1 MVSLSPVCSAVL
13 VAVSGLSALPAAAAT
28 VNSYGLT
35 LDADQIVD
43 RGGVLTGKDSHR
55 DHRFVA
61 GQATNWASVHV
72 QGQGADP
79 RRSASLVLKDVT
91 WLSEINA
98 ADAAEK
104 SVRGT
109 MVSIG
114 RNGWGY
120 FEGDSV
126 DLKLRSEV
134 SSEAASVSSAVA
146 VGVFRDNVPASAVGQ
161 GCWEQGLTV
170 SSENFVARAIAKQDG
185 GSVAALHAS
194 NNSLVSLEGSETR
207 LYARSSVDRTD
218 AKYTVAAARVENG
231 AMLAVSP
238 ATSLELRVE
247 KDNEAIYSDQHRS
260 YGLKVDAGYARIKSH
275 QTNINVEALSNAA
288 GINIFP
294 NLADEDIKGE
304 ANVPPSV
311 VLSGNRTNIWV
322 TSKNRDAYGIYSA
335 VPNGWKLPVNGEIE
349 DSHHP
354 DWYSATESFWNLLAV
369 GNSLTI
375 QVNAKRDAV
384 GVYVKDGSVVVLG
397 SRNTTIRAN
406 GGNSAAAFGGGG
418 KIILAGTLNCSGV
431 LQAEPASK
439 NGERHG
445 TTLEVSGGYM
455 NINSQGEE
463 SAGIPKLNLLRI
475 NSGGRVDL
483 QDLYLDHNSAPIRIS
498 DGGVLRVNRTFS
510 RTNDNDTTGAA
521 SDQLVA
527 SDFSIQ
533 RGGTL
538 EISASALES
547 STITAGMVLRQGGMI
562 RVFGYDKLAAETGTL
577 TDERLKALRSKLLL
591 GLDEQHDKSAGLID
605 FGNAKLGV
613 IDLSHKNFRADQSL
627 LEGYTDIQT
636 DELKQT
642 TVENA
647 QGNVNGSYKN
657 IVTADRVNG
666 IEVAQGT
673 LKLNP
678 TVADS
683 QLVTDADG
691 NLADIHV
698 TDGVLTIGE
707 QQTAGDVETYAETTP
722 VGGSLGRLTLDAKG
736 AVRIAGRNGDA
747 YNIAALKGNGGAL
760 DVAGASVSVGE
771 DVSLGS
777 LNLSQNAR
785 LDMTGKTLTLGNS
798 AAGSDDDSDASVIMG
813 TVKADELTGNGV
825 VYVGSTSGAGTV
837 EVGTLSHSG
846 ILMLD
851 PAWRGGETWG
861 DGSWVVADRVGTDD
875 KLTGDV
881 VVGMNSSLVVGATKE
896 EAVAAAVASGR
907 AYGQGNTEA
916 MVYLAKPLDVNQH
929 VFMVDGSAT
938 ALGGTVITENQG
950 GQFRLN
956 GKSLALLDVGA
967 AGGTPLVK
975 ATSMALSSDARIGLV
990 NLTENSA
997 GTTIFDVGKIVSS
1010 ETGAALTAEELSAA
1024 LVSNDLM
1031 LEFTPTFNGQGLSVT
1046 ARRHSSAAS
1055 RFPGLK
1061 VDRLMDAL
1069 YAAGANSTSSSDT
1082 ATALLSRTA
1091 SFADY
1096 GLTSVNDAVAT
1107 TNEIATLAAS
1117 AGLYNTAL
1125 DATAFLTEAVE
1136 GQAVK
1141 SVNADGVNFWVD
1153 VKGGRRS
1160 AKRLYGT
1167 SGYDLNLGGTV
1178 LGADVS
1184 PVENSHIGGA
1194 VIVGTGRG
1202 HAVNAPLRVKNSA
1215 DFVGLAAYGSRTLG
1229 DVHLS
1234 ADAGFLRTKSKV
1246 TNVQAYGMSFN
1257 DDISSDTYT
1266 LGLRGEYVWRLG
1278 SVNLMPHLGIRWTQV
1293 RMDGYKAGF
1302 ETDED
1307 HLNVVTL
1314 PFGFGVAGSFGWQ
1327 NWQLTPTADVSVNWS
1342 VGEKSA
1348 VSRVRYATTGQEV
1361 RTKVVDT
1368 APVRLQAG
1376 LNAVNGSWTLGA
1388 GWNMGIGS
1396 HERWDNTLTLKAR
1409 YAF

>member
-1 MVSLSPVCSAVL
+1 
-13 VAVSGLSALPAAAAT
+13 
-28 VNSYGLT
+28 
-35 LDADQIVD
+35 
-43 RGGVLTGKDSHR
+43 
-55 DHRFVA
+55 
-61 GQATNWASVHV
+61 
-72 QGQGADP
+72 
-79 RRSASLVLKDVT
+79 
-91 WLSEINA
+91 
-98 ADAAEK
+98 
-104 SVRGT
+104 

-126 DLKLRSEV
+126 DLKLRSWVPSKAEI
-134 SSEAASVSSAVA
+134 VSSAVA
-146 VGVFRDNVPASAVGQ
+146 VGVFREDVPTSAIGK

-170 SSENFVARAIAKQDG
+170 SSRDFVARAIAKKEG

-194 NNSLVSLEGSETR
+194 NNSLVSLEGSNAR
-207 LYARSSVDRTD
+207 LYAESAVDRTD
-218 AKYTVAAARVENG
+218 ARVRYTVAAARVENG
-231 AMLAVSP
+231 ATLVVSP
-238 ATSLELRVE
+238 ATQFNLQVGIND
-247 KDNEAIYSDQHRS
+247 KATYNDQLRS
-260 YGLKVDAGYARIKSH
+260 YGLKVEAGYARIQSH
-275 QTNINVEALSNAA
+275 QTNIEVKALSNAA
-288 GINIFP
+288 GINIRP
-294 NLADEDIKGE
+294 NPADEDKGGG
-304 ANVPPSV
+304 ADVPPSV
-311 VLSGNRTNIWV
+311 VLAGNRTNIWV

-335 VPNGWKLPVNGEIE
+335 VPEGWKSPLKDVIKDE
-349 DSHHP
+349 SHP
-354 DWYSATESFWNLLAV
+354 EWRAASESFWNVLAV
-369 GNSLTI
+369 GNSLNI
-375 QVNAKRDAV
+375 QANAKRDAV
-384 GVYVKDGSVVVLG
+384 GVYVEDGSVAVLG

-406 GGNSAAAFGGGG
+406 GERSAAAFGGEG
-418 KIILAGTLNCSGV
+418 KIILAGNLNYTGP
-431 LQAEPASK
+431 LLARPASSEK
-439 NGERHG
+439 RG
-445 TTLEVSGGYM
+445 TTLEVAGGYM
-455 NINSQGEE
+455 RLNSQGQT
-463 SAGIPKLNLLRI
+463 SAGIPGLNRLSI
-475 NSGGRVDL
+475 FDGGRVDL
-483 QDLYLDHNSAPIRIS
+483 QDLYVDHNSGSVMIY

-510 RTNDNDTTGAA
+510 RTNDNDPTGAA
-521 SDQLVA
+521 PGHQVA
-527 SDFSIQ
+527 SDFSIR

-547 STITAGMVLRQGGMI
+547 AAITAGMVLRPGGMI
-562 RVFGYDKLAAETGTL
+562 RVFGYDQLAAETGPL
-577 TDERLKALRSKLLL
+577 TDERLNALRNKLIL
-591 GLDEQHDKSAGLID
+591 GLDSARGKSDGLID
-605 FGNAKLGV
+605 FGNAKLGF

-627 LEGYTDIQT
+627 LKSYIDVQT

-657 IVTADRVNG
+657 IVTADGANG
-666 IEVAQGT
+666 IEVAKGT

-678 TVADS
+678 TAANA
-683 QLVTDADG
+683 QLVTNVNG
-691 NLADIHV
+691 KLADIHV

-707 QQTAGDVETYAETTP
+707 QQTVGDVEAYTETAP
-722 VGGSLGRLTLDAKG
+722 VGGSLGQLTVEAKG
-736 AVRIAGRNGDA
+736 AVRIAGRNGDV
-747 YNIAALKGNGGAL
+747 YNIAALRGTGGVL

-777 LNLSQNAR
+777 LNLSQNAH
-785 LDMTGKTLTLGNS
+785 LDMSGKKLTLGTS
-798 AAGSDDDSDASVIMG
+798 ADGSDDDANESVIMG
-813 TVKADELTGNGV
+813 TVKADELTGKGFIC
-825 VYVGSTSGAGTV
+825 VGSTSGAGTI
-837 EVGTLSHSG
+837 EVGTLNHSG
-846 ILMLD
+846 LLMLD

-861 DGSWVVADRVGTDD
+861 DGSWVVTDRVGTDD

-916 MVYLAKPLDVNQH
+916 MVYLAKPLDANQH

-938 ALGGTVITENQG
+938 ALGGTVITENQR

-956 GKSLALLDVGA
+956 GKSLAMLDVGA

-990 NLTENSA
+990 NLTENSE
-997 GTTIFDVGKIVSS
+997 GIKIFDVGEIVSS
-1010 ETGAALTAEELSAA
+1010 ETGAELTAEQLSAA

-1031 LEFTPTFNGQGLSVT
+1031 LEFTPTVNGQGLSVT

-1069 YAAGANSTSSSDT
+1069 YAAGANSTNSSDT

-1096 GLTSVNDAVAT
+1096 GFASVNDAVAT

-1125 DATAFLTEAVE
+1125 DATEFLTEAVE
-1136 GQAVK
+1136 SQAERATR
-1141 SVNADGVNFWVD
+1141 ADGVNLWVD

-1178 LGADVS
+1178 FGADVS
-1184 PVENSHIGGA
+1184 PTANTRLGGA

-1234 ADAGFLRTKSKV
+1234 TDAGFLWTKSKV

-1278 SVNLMPHLGIRWTQV
+1278 SVNLVPHLGIRWTQV

-1314 PFGFGVAGSFGWQ
+1314 PVGFGVAGSFGWQ

-1348 VSRVRYATTGQEV
+1348 VSRVGYATTGQEV

-1376 LNAVNGSWTLGA
+1376 LNAVNGAWTLGA

-1396 HERWDNTLTLKAR
+1396 HERWDNTLTMKAR

>member
-1 MVSLSPVCSAVL
+1 M
-13 VAVSGLSALPAAAAT
+13 
-28 VNSYGLT
+28 
-35 LDADQIVD
+35 
-43 RGGVLTGKDSHR
+43 
-55 DHRFVA
+55 
-61 GQATNWASVHV
+61 
-72 QGQGADP
+72 
-79 RRSASLVLKDVT
+79 
-91 WLSEINA
+91 A
-98 ADAAEK
+98 ADTVGNSAQ
-104 SVRGT
+104 GT
-109 MVSIG
+109 MISIG

-126 DLKLRSEV
+126 DLKLRSWVPSKAEI
-134 SSEAASVSSAVA
+134 VSSAVA
-146 VGVFRDNVPASAVGQ
+146 VGVFREDVPTSAIGK

-170 SSENFVARAIAKQDG
+170 SSRDFVARAIAKKEG

-194 NNSLVSLEGSETR
+194 NNSLVSLEGSNAR
-207 LYARSSVDRTD
+207 LYAESAVDRTD
-218 AKYTVAAARVENG
+218 ARVRYTVAAARVENG
-231 AMLAVSP
+231 ATLVVSP
-238 ATSLELRVE
+238 ATQFNLQVGIND
-247 KDNEAIYSDQHRS
+247 KATYNDQLRS
-260 YGLKVDAGYARIKSH
+260 YGLKVEAGYARIQSH
-275 QTNINVEALSNAA
+275 QTNIEVKALSNAA
-288 GINIFP
+288 GINIRP
-294 NLADEDIKGE
+294 NPADEDKGGG
-304 ANVPPSV
+304 ADVPPSV
-311 VLSGNRTNIWV
+311 VLAGNRTNIWV

-335 VPNGWKLPVNGEIE
+335 VPEGWKSPLKDVIKDE
-349 DSHHP
+349 SHP
-354 DWYSATESFWNLLAV
+354 EWRAASESFWNVLAV
-369 GNSLTI
+369 GNSLNI
-375 QVNAKRDAV
+375 QANAKRDAV
-384 GVYVKDGSVVVLG
+384 GVYVEDGSVAVLG

-406 GGNSAAAFGGGG
+406 GERSAAAFGGEG
-418 KIILAGTLNCSGV
+418 KIILAGNLNYTGP
-431 LQAEPASK
+431 LLARPASSEK
-439 NGERHG
+439 RG
-445 TTLEVSGGYM
+445 TTLEVAGGYM
-455 NINSQGEE
+455 RLNSQGQT
-463 SAGIPKLNLLRI
+463 SAGIPGLNRLSI
-475 NSGGRVDL
+475 FDGGRVDL
-483 QDLYLDHNSAPIRIS
+483 QDLYVDHNSGSVMIY

-510 RTNDNDTTGAA
+510 RTNDNDPTGAA
-521 SDQLVA
+521 PGHQVA
-527 SDFSIQ
+527 SDFSIR

-547 STITAGMVLRQGGMI
+547 AAITAGMVLRPGGMI
-562 RVFGYDKLAAETGTL
+562 RVFGYDQLAAETGPL
-577 TDERLKALRSKLLL
+577 TDERLNALRNKLIL
-591 GLDEQHDKSAGLID
+591 GLDSARGKSDGLID
-605 FGNAKLGV
+605 FGNAKLGF

-627 LEGYTDIQT
+627 LKSYIDVQT

-657 IVTADRVNG
+657 IVTADGVNG
-666 IEVAQGT
+666 IEVAKGT

-678 TVADS
+678 TAANA
-683 QLVTDADG
+683 QLVTNVNG
-691 NLADIHV
+691 KLADIHV

-707 QQTAGDVETYAETTP
+707 QQTVGDVEAYTETAP
-722 VGGSLGRLTLDAKG
+722 VGGSLGQLTVEAKG
-736 AVRIAGRNGDA
+736 AVRIAGRNGDV
-747 YNIAALKGNGGAL
+747 YNIAALRGTGGVS

-777 LNLSQNAR
+777 LNLSQNAH
-785 LDMTGKTLTLGNS
+785 LDMSGKKLTLGTS
-798 AAGSDDDSDASVIMG
+798 ADGSDDDANESVIMG
-813 TVKADELTGNGV
+813 TVKADELTGKGFIC
-825 VYVGSTSGAGTV
+825 VGSTSGAGTI
-837 EVGTLSHSG
+837 EVGTLNHSG
-846 ILMLD
+846 LLMLD

-861 DGSWVVADRVGTDD
+861 DGSWVVTDRVGTDD

-916 MVYLAKPLDVNQH
+916 MVYLAKPLDANQH

-938 ALGGTVITENQG
+938 ALGGTVITENQR

-956 GKSLALLDVGA
+956 GKSLAMLDVGA

-990 NLTENSA
+990 NLTENSE
-997 GTTIFDVGKIVSS
+997 GTTIFDVGEIVSS

-1031 LEFTPTFNGQGLSVT
+1031 LEFTPTFNGQSLSVT

-1069 YAAGANSTSSSDT
+1069 YAAGANSTNSSDT

-1125 DATAFLTEAVE
+1125 DATEFLTEAVE
-1136 GQAVK
+1136 SQAERATR
-1141 SVNADGVNFWVD
+1141 ADGVNLWVD

-1178 LGADVS
+1178 FGADVS
-1184 PVENSHIGGA
+1184 PTANTRLGGA

-1234 ADAGFLRTKSKV
+1234 TDAGFLWTKSKV

-1278 SVNLMPHLGIRWTQV
+1278 SVNLVPHLGIRWTQV

-1314 PFGFGVAGSFGWQ
+1314 PVGFGVAGSFGWQ

-1348 VSRVRYATTGQEV
+1348 VSRVGYATTGQEV

-1376 LNAVNGSWTLGA
+1376 LNAVNGAWTLGA

-1396 HERWDNTLTLKAR
+1396 HERWDNTLTMKAR

>member
-1 MVSLSPVCSAVL
+1 MRIKSWI
-13 VAVSGLSALPAAAAT
+13 G
-28 VNSYGLT
+28 
-35 LDADQIVD
+35 
-43 RGGVLTGKDSHR
+43 GGVLTGKDSHR

-126 DLKLRSEV
+126 DLKLRSAVPSEV
-134 SSEAASVSSAVA
+134 GAVSSAVA
-146 VGVFRDNVPASAVGQ
+146 VGVFRGNVPNSAFGK
-161 GCWEQGLTV
+161 GYWEQGVTV
-170 SSENFVARAIAKQDG
+170 SSRDFVARAIARKNG

-194 NNSLVSLEGSETR
+194 NNSLVSLEGSNAR
-207 LYARSSVDRTD
+207 LYAESAVDRTD
-218 AKYTVAAARVENG
+218 ARYTVAAARVENG
-231 AMLAVSP
+231 ATLVVSP
-238 ATSLELRVE
+238 ATQFNLKVGIND
-247 KDNEAIYSDQHRS
+247 KATYNDQLRS
-260 YGLKVDAGYARIKSH
+260 YGLKVEAGYARIQSH
-275 QTNINVEALSNAA
+275 QTNIEVNALGNAA
-288 GINIFP
+288 GINIRP
-294 NLADEDIKGE
+294 NPADEDKGGG
-304 ANVPPSV
+304 ADVPPSV
-311 VLSGNRTNIWV
+311 VLASNRTNIWV

-335 VPNGWKLPVNGEIE
+335 VPKGWESPLKDVIKDE
-349 DSHHP
+349 SHP
-354 DWYSATESFWNLLAV
+354 EWRAASESFWNVLAV
-369 GNSLTI
+369 GDSLNI
-375 QVNAKRDAV
+375 QANAKRDAV
-384 GVYVKDGSVVVLG
+384 GVYVEDGSVAVLG

-406 GGNSAAAFGGGG
+406 GERSAAAFGGEG
-418 KIILAGTLNCSGV
+418 KIILAGNLNYTGP
-431 LQAEPASK
+431 LLARPASSEK
-439 NGERHG
+439 RG
-445 TTLEVSGGYM
+445 TTLEVAGGYM
-455 NINSQGEE
+455 RLNSQGQT
-463 SAGIPKLNLLRI
+463 SAGIPGLNKLSI
-475 NSGGRVDL
+475 CDGGRVDL
-483 QDLYLDHNSAPIRIS
+483 QDLYVDHNSGSITIS

-510 RTNDNDTTGAA
+510 RTNDNDATGAA
-521 SDQLVA
+521 PGHQVA
-527 SDFSIQ
+527 SDFSIR

-547 STITAGMVLRQGGMI
+547 AAITAGMVLRPGGMI
-562 RVFGYDKLAAETGTL
+562 RVFGYDQLAAETGPL
-577 TDERLKALRSKLLL
+577 TDERLNALRSKLIL
-591 GLDEQHDKSAGLID
+591 GLDSARGKSDGLID
-605 FGNAKLGV
+605 FGNAKLGF

-627 LEGYTDIQT
+627 LKGYIDVQT

-777 LNLSQNAR
+777 LNLSQNAH

-825 VYVGSTSGAGTV
+825 IYVGSTSGAGTV

-938 ALGGTVITENQG
+938 ALGGTVITENQR

-967 AGGTPLVK
+967 AVGTPLVK

-997 GTTIFDVGKIVSS
+997 GTTIFDVGEIVSS

-1031 LEFTPTFNGQGLSVT
+1031 LEFTPTFNGQSLSVT

-1117 AGLYNTAL
+1117 AGLYNIAL

-1141 SVNADGVNFWVD
+1141 SVNADGVNLWVD

-1184 PVENSHIGGA
+1184 PVENTRIGGA

-1314 PFGFGVAGSFGWQ
+1314 PVGFGVAGSFGWQ

>member
-126 DLKLRSEV
+126 DLKLRSAVPSEV
-134 SSEAASVSSAVA
+134 GAVSSAVA
-146 VGVFRDNVPASAVGQ
+146 VGVFRGNVPNSAFGK
-161 GCWEQGLTV
+161 GYWEQGVTV
-170 SSENFVARAIAKQDG
+170 SSRDFVARAIARKNG

-194 NNSLVSLEGSETR
+194 NNSLVSLEGSNAR
-207 LYARSSVDRTD
+207 LYAESAVDRTD
-218 AKYTVAAARVENG
+218 ARYTVAAARVENG
-231 AMLAVSP
+231 ATLVVSP
-238 ATSLELRVE
+238 ATQFNLKVGVND
-247 KDNEAIYSDQHRS
+247 KATYNDQLRS
-260 YGLKVDAGYARIKSH
+260 YGLKVEAGYARIQSH
-275 QTNINVEALSNAA
+275 QTNIEVNALGNAA
-288 GINIFP
+288 GINIRP
-294 NLADEDIKGE
+294 NPADEDKGGG
-304 ANVPPSV
+304 ADVPPSV
-311 VLSGNRTNIWV
+311 VLAGRRTNIWV

-335 VPNGWKLPVNGEIE
+335 VPKGWESPLKDVIKDE
-349 DSHHP
+349 SHP
-354 DWYSATESFWNLLAV
+354 EWRAASESFWNVLAV
-369 GNSLTI
+369 GNSLNI
-375 QVNAKRDAV
+375 QANAKRDAV
-384 GVYVKDGSVVVLG
+384 GVYVEDGSVAVLG

-406 GGNSAAAFGGGG
+406 GERSAAAFGGEG
-418 KIILAGTLNCSGV
+418 KIILAGNLNYTGP
-431 LQAEPASK
+431 LLARPASSEK
-439 NGERHG
+439 RG
-445 TTLEVSGGYM
+445 TTLEVAGGYM
-455 NINSQGEE
+455 RLNSQGQT
-463 SAGIPKLNLLRI
+463 SAGIPGLNKLSI
-475 NSGGRVDL
+475 CDGGRVDL
-483 QDLYLDHNSAPIRIS
+483 QDLYVDHNSGSITIS

-510 RTNDNDTTGAA
+510 RTNDNDATGAA
-521 SDQLVA
+521 PGHQVA
-527 SDFSIQ
+527 SDFSIR

-547 STITAGMVLRQGGMI
+547 AAITAGMVLRPGGMI
-562 RVFGYDKLAAETGTL
+562 RVFGYDQLAAETGPL
-577 TDERLKALRSKLLL
+577 TDERLSALRSKLIL
-591 GLDEQHDKSAGLID
+591 GLDSARGKSDGLID
-605 FGNAKLGV
+605 FGNAKLGF

-627 LEGYTDIQT
+627 LKGYIDVQT

-722 VGGSLGRLTLDAKG
+722 VGGSLGRLTLEAKG

-747 YNIAALKGNGGAL
+747 YNIAALKGNGGAF

-825 VYVGSTSGAGTV
+825 IYVGSTSGAGTV

-938 ALGGTVITENQG
+938 ALGGTVITENQR

-956 GKSLALLDVGA
+956 GKSLAMLDVGA
-967 AGGTPLVK
+967 AVGTPLVK
-975 ATSMALSSDARIGLV
+975 ATSMALSSDARIGLM

-997 GTTIFDVGKIVSS
+997 GTTIFDVGEIVSS

-1031 LEFTPTFNGQGLSVT
+1031 LEFTPTFNGQSLSVT

-1055 RFPGLK
+1055 RFLGLK

-1096 GLTSVNDAVAT
+1096 GFTSVSDAVSM

-1141 SVNADGVNFWVD
+1141 SVNADGVNLWVD

-1184 PVENSHIGGA
+1184 PVENTRIGGA

-1293 RMDGYKAGF
+1293 RMDDYKAGF
-1302 ETDED
+1302 KTDED

>member
-1 MVSLSPVCSAVL
+1 M
-13 VAVSGLSALPAAAAT
+13 
-28 VNSYGLT
+28 
-35 LDADQIVD
+35 
-43 RGGVLTGKDSHR
+43 
-55 DHRFVA
+55 
-61 GQATNWASVHV
+61 
-72 QGQGADP
+72 
-79 RRSASLVLKDVT
+79 
-91 WLSEINA
+91 A
-98 ADAAEK
+98 ADTVGNSAQ
-104 SVRGT
+104 GT

-126 DLKLRSEV
+126 DLKLRSWVPSKAEI
-134 SSEAASVSSAVA
+134 VSSAVA
-146 VGVFRDNVPASAVGQ
+146 VGVFREDVPTSAIGK

-170 SSENFVARAIAKQDG
+170 SSRDFVARAIAKKEG

-194 NNSLVSLEGSETR
+194 NNSLVSLEGSNAR
-207 LYARSSVDRTD
+207 LYAESAVDRTD
-218 AKYTVAAARVENG
+218 ARVRYTVAAARVENG
-231 AMLAVSP
+231 ATLVVSP
-238 ATSLELRVE
+238 ATQFNLQVGIND
-247 KDNEAIYSDQHRS
+247 KATYNDQLRS
-260 YGLKVDAGYARIKSH
+260 YGLKVEAGYARIQSH
-275 QTNINVEALSNAA
+275 QTNIEVKALSNAA
-288 GINIFP
+288 GINIRP
-294 NLADEDIKGE
+294 NPADEDKGGG
-304 ANVPPSV
+304 ADVPPSV
-311 VLSGNRTNIWV
+311 VLAGNRTNIWV

-335 VPNGWKLPVNGEIE
+335 VPEGWKSPLKDVIKDE
-349 DSHHP
+349 SHP
-354 DWYSATESFWNLLAV
+354 EWRAASESFWNVLAV
-369 GNSLTI
+369 GNSLNI
-375 QVNAKRDAV
+375 QANAKRDAV
-384 GVYVKDGSVVVLG
+384 GVYVEDGSVAVLG

-406 GGNSAAAFGGGG
+406 GERSAAAFGGEG
-418 KIILAGTLNCSGV
+418 KIILAGNLNYTGP
-431 LQAEPASK
+431 LLARPASSEK
-439 NGERHG
+439 RG
-445 TTLEVSGGYM
+445 TTLEVAGGYM
-455 NINSQGEE
+455 RLNSQGQT
-463 SAGIPKLNLLRI
+463 SAGIPGLNRLSI
-475 NSGGRVDL
+475 FDGGRVDL
-483 QDLYLDHNSAPIRIS
+483 QDLYVDHNSGSVMIY

-510 RTNDNDTTGAA
+510 RTNDNDPTGAA
-521 SDQLVA
+521 PGHQVA
-527 SDFSIQ
+527 SDFSIR

-547 STITAGMVLRQGGMI
+547 AAITAGMVLRPGGMI
-562 RVFGYDKLAAETGTL
+562 RVFGYDQLAAETGPL
-577 TDERLKALRSKLLL
+577 TDERLNALRNKLIL
-591 GLDEQHDKSAGLID
+591 GLDSARGKSDGLID
-605 FGNAKLGV
+605 FGNAKLGF

-627 LEGYTDIQT
+627 LKSYIDVQT

-657 IVTADRVNG
+657 IVTADGVNG
-666 IEVAQGT
+666 IEVAKGT

-678 TVADS
+678 TAANA
-683 QLVTDADG
+683 QLVTNVNG
-691 NLADIHV
+691 KLADIHV

-707 QQTAGDVETYAETTP
+707 QQTVGDVEAYTETAP
-722 VGGSLGRLTLDAKG
+722 VGGSLGQLTVEAKG
-736 AVRIAGRNGDA
+736 AVRIAGRNGDV
-747 YNIAALKGNGGAL
+747 YNIAALRGTGGVL

-777 LNLSQNAR
+777 LNLSQNAH
-785 LDMTGKTLTLGNS
+785 LDMSGKKLTLGTS
-798 AAGSDDDSDASVIMG
+798 ADGSDDDANESVIMG
-813 TVKADELTGNGV
+813 TVKADELTGKGFIC
-825 VYVGSTSGAGTV
+825 VGSTSGAGTI
-837 EVGTLSHSG
+837 EVGTLNHSG
-846 ILMLD
+846 LLMLD

-861 DGSWVVADRVGTDD
+861 DGSWVVTDRVGTDD

-916 MVYLAKPLDVNQH
+916 MVYLAKPLDANQH

-938 ALGGTVITENQG
+938 ALGGTVITENQR

-956 GKSLALLDVGA
+956 GKSLAMLDVGA

-990 NLTENSA
+990 NLTENSE
-997 GTTIFDVGKIVSS
+997 GIKIFDVGEIVSS
-1010 ETGAALTAEELSAA
+1010 ETGAELTAEQLSAA

-1031 LEFTPTFNGQGLSVT
+1031 LEFTPTVNGQGLSVT

-1069 YAAGANSTSSSDT
+1069 YAAGANSTNSSDT

-1096 GLTSVNDAVAT
+1096 GFASVNDAVAT

-1125 DATAFLTEAVE
+1125 DATEFLTEAVE
-1136 GQAVK
+1136 SQAERATR
-1141 SVNADGVNFWVD
+1141 ADGVNLWVD

-1167 SGYDLNLGGTV
+1167 SGYNLNLGGTV
-1178 LGADVS
+1178 FGADVS
-1184 PVENSHIGGA
+1184 PTANTRLGGA

-1234 ADAGFLRTKSKV
+1234 TDAGFLWTKSKV

-1278 SVNLMPHLGIRWTQV
+1278 SVNLVPHLGIRWTQV

-1314 PFGFGVAGSFGWQ
+1314 PVGFGVAGSFGWQ

-1348 VSRVRYATTGQEV
+1348 VSRVGYATTGQEV

-1376 LNAVNGSWTLGA
+1376 LNAVNGAWTLGA

-1396 HERWDNTLTLKAR
+1396 HERWDNTLTMKAR

>member
-1 MVSLSPVCSAVL
+1 
-13 VAVSGLSALPAAAAT
+13 
-28 VNSYGLT
+28 
-35 LDADQIVD
+35 
-43 RGGVLTGKDSHR
+43 
-55 DHRFVA
+55 
-61 GQATNWASVHV
+61 
-72 QGQGADP
+72 
-79 RRSASLVLKDVT
+79 
-91 WLSEINA
+91 
-98 ADAAEK
+98 
-104 SVRGT
+104 

-126 DLKLRSEV
+126 DLKLRSWVPSKAEI
-134 SSEAASVSSAVA
+134 VSSAVA
-146 VGVFRDNVPASAVGQ
+146 VGVFREDVPTSAIGK

-170 SSENFVARAIAKQDG
+170 SSRDFVARAIAKKEG

-194 NNSLVSLEGSETR
+194 NNSLVSLEGSNAR
-207 LYARSSVDRTD
+207 LYAESAVDRTD
-218 AKYTVAAARVENG
+218 ARVRYTVAAARVENG
-231 AMLAVSP
+231 ATLVVSP
-238 ATSLELRVE
+238 ATQFNLQVGIND
-247 KDNEAIYSDQHRS
+247 KATYNDQLRS
-260 YGLKVDAGYARIKSH
+260 YGLKVEAGYARIQSH
-275 QTNINVEALSNAA
+275 QTNIEVKALSNAA
-288 GINIFP
+288 GINIRP
-294 NLADEDIKGE
+294 NPADEDKGGG
-304 ANVPPSV
+304 ADVPPSV
-311 VLSGNRTNIWV
+311 VLAGNRTNIWV

-335 VPNGWKLPVNGEIE
+335 VPEGWKSPLKDVIKDE
-349 DSHHP
+349 SHP
-354 DWYSATESFWNLLAV
+354 EWRAASESFWNVLAV
-369 GNSLTI
+369 GNSLNI
-375 QVNAKRDAV
+375 QANAKRDAV
-384 GVYVKDGSVVVLG
+384 GVYVEDGSVAVLG

-406 GGNSAAAFGGGG
+406 GERSAAAFGGEG
-418 KIILAGTLNCSGV
+418 KIILAGNLNYTGP
-431 LQAEPASK
+431 LLARPASSEK
-439 NGERHG
+439 RG
-445 TTLEVSGGYM
+445 TTLEVAGGYM
-455 NINSQGEE
+455 RLNSQGQT
-463 SAGIPKLNLLRI
+463 SAGIPGLNRLSI
-475 NSGGRVDL
+475 FDGGRVDL
-483 QDLYLDHNSAPIRIS
+483 QDLYVDHNSGSVMIY

-510 RTNDNDTTGAA
+510 RTNDNDPTGAA
-521 SDQLVA
+521 PGHQVA
-527 SDFSIQ
+527 SDFSIR

-547 STITAGMVLRQGGMI
+547 AAITAGMVLRPGGMI
-562 RVFGYDKLAAETGTL
+562 RVFGYDQLAAETGPL
-577 TDERLKALRSKLLL
+577 TDERLNALRNKLIL
-591 GLDEQHDKSAGLID
+591 GLDSARGKSDGLID
-605 FGNAKLGV
+605 FGNAKLGF

-627 LEGYTDIQT
+627 LKSYIDVQT

-657 IVTADRVNG
+657 IVTADGVNG
-666 IEVAQGT
+666 IEVAKGT

-678 TVADS
+678 TAANA
-683 QLVTDADG
+683 QLVTNVNG
-691 NLADIHV
+691 KLADIHV

-707 QQTAGDVETYAETTP
+707 QQTVGDVEAYTETAP
-722 VGGSLGRLTLDAKG
+722 VGGSLGQLTVEAKG
-736 AVRIAGRNGDA
+736 AVRIAGRNGDV
-747 YNIAALKGNGGAL
+747 YNIAALRGTGGVL

-777 LNLSQNAR
+777 LNLSQNAH
-785 LDMTGKTLTLGNS
+785 LDISGKKLTLGTS
-798 AAGSDDDSDASVIMG
+798 ADGSDDDANESVIMG
-813 TVKADELTGNGV
+813 TVKADELTGKGFIC
-825 VYVGSTSGAGTV
+825 VGSTSGAGTI
-837 EVGTLSHSG
+837 EVGTLNHSG
-846 ILMLD
+846 LLMLD

-896 EAVAAAVASGR
+896 EAVAAAIASGR

-938 ALGGTVITENQG
+938 ALGGTVITENQR

-956 GKSLALLDVGA
+956 GKSLAMLDVGA
-967 AGGTPLVK
+967 VGGTPLVK

-997 GTTIFDVGKIVSS
+997 GTTIFDVGEIVSS

-1031 LEFTPTFNGQGLSVT
+1031 LEFTPTFNGQSLSVT

-1069 YAAGANSTSSSDT
+1069 YAAGANSTNSSDT

-1096 GLTSVNDAVAT
+1096 GLTSVNDAVAA

-1125 DATAFLTEAVE
+1125 DATALLTEVVE
-1136 GQAVK
+1136 SQAERATR
-1141 SVNADGVNFWVD
+1141 ADGVNLWVN

-1160 AKRLYGT
+1160 AKCLYGT

-1178 LGADVS
+1178 FGADVS
-1184 PVENSHIGGA
+1184 PAANTRLGGA

-1202 HAVNAPLRVKNSA
+1202 HAVDAPFRVKNNA
-1215 DFVGLAAYGSRTLG
+1215 DFVGLAAYGSRRLG

-1307 HLNVVTL
+1307 HLNAVTL
-1314 PFGFGVAGSFGWQ
+1314 PVGLGVAGSFGWQ

-1348 VSRVRYATTGQEV
+1348 VSRVRYATMSQEV

-1368 APVRLQAG
+1368 APVRIQAG
-1376 LNAVNGSWTLGA
+1376 LNAVNGTWTLGA
-1388 GWNMGIGS
+1388 GWNMGVGS

>member
-13 VAVSGLSALPAAAAT
+13 VAVSVLSALPAAAAT
-28 VNSYGLT
+28 VNSDGLR

-43 RGGVLTGKDSHR
+43 RGGVLTGQENNR

-72 QGQGADP
+72 QGADP
-79 RRSASLVLKDVT
+79 RRSASLVLKDVA
-91 WLSEINA
+91 WISGLMA
-98 ADAAEK
+98 ADTVGNSAQ
-104 SVRGT
+104 GT

-126 DLKLRSEV
+126 DLKLRSWVPSKAEI
-134 SSEAASVSSAVA
+134 VSSAVA
-146 VGVFRDNVPASAVGQ
+146 VGVFREDVPTSAIGK

-170 SSENFVARAIAKQDG
+170 SSRDFVARAIAKKEG

-194 NNSLVSLEGSETR
+194 NNSLVSFEGSNAR
-207 LYARSSVDRTD
+207 LYAESAVDRTD
-218 AKYTVAAARVENG
+218 ARVRYTVAAARVENG
-231 AMLAVSP
+231 ATLVVSP
-238 ATSLELRVE
+238 ATQFNLQVGIND
-247 KDNEAIYSDQHRS
+247 KATYNDQLRS
-260 YGLKVDAGYARIKSH
+260 YGLKVEAGYARIQSH
-275 QTNINVEALSNAA
+275 QTNIEVKALSNAA
-288 GINIFP
+288 GINIRP
-294 NLADEDIKGE
+294 NPADEDKGGG
-304 ANVPPSV
+304 ADVPPSV
-311 VLSGNRTNIWV
+311 VLAGNRTNIWV

-335 VPNGWKLPVNGEIE
+335 VPEGWKSPLKDVIKDE
-349 DSHHP
+349 SHP
-354 DWYSATESFWNLLAV
+354 EWRAASESFWNVLAV
-369 GNSLTI
+369 GNSLNI
-375 QVNAKRDAV
+375 QANAKRDAV
-384 GVYVKDGSVVVLG
+384 GVYVEDGSVAVLG

-406 GGNSAAAFGGGG
+406 GERSAAAFGGEG
-418 KIILAGTLNCSGV
+418 KIILAGNLNYTGP
-431 LQAEPASK
+431 LLARPASSEK
-439 NGERHG
+439 RG
-445 TTLEVSGGYM
+445 TTLEVAGGYM
-455 NINSQGEE
+455 RLNSQGQT
-463 SAGIPKLNLLRI
+463 SAGIPGLNRLSI
-475 NSGGRVDL
+475 FDGGRVDL
-483 QDLYLDHNSAPIRIS
+483 QDLYVDHNSGSVMIY

-510 RTNDNDTTGAA
+510 RTNDNDPTGAA
-521 SDQLVA
+521 PGHQVA
-527 SDFSIQ
+527 SDFSIR

-547 STITAGMVLRQGGMI
+547 AAITAGMVLRPGGMI
-562 RVFGYDKLAAETGTL
+562 RVFGYDQLAAETGPL
-577 TDERLKALRSKLLL
+577 TDERLNALRNKLIL
-591 GLDEQHDKSAGLID
+591 GLDSARGKSDGLID
-605 FGNAKLGV
+605 FGNAKLGF

-627 LEGYTDIQT
+627 LKSYIDVQT

-657 IVTADRVNG
+657 IVTADGVNG
-666 IEVAQGT
+666 IEVAKGT

-678 TVADS
+678 TAANA
-683 QLVTDADG
+683 QLVTNVNG
-691 NLADIHV
+691 KLADIHV

-707 QQTAGDVETYAETTP
+707 QQTVGDVEAYTETAP
-722 VGGSLGRLTLDAKG
+722 VGGSLGQLTVEAKG
-736 AVRIAGRNGDA
+736 AVRIAGRNGDV
-747 YNIAALKGNGGAL
+747 YNIAALRGTGGVL

-777 LNLSQNAR
+777 LNLSQNAH
-785 LDMTGKTLTLGNS
+785 LDMSGKKLTLGTS
-798 AAGSDDDSDASVIMG
+798 ADGSDDDANESVIMG
-813 TVKADELTGNGV
+813 TVKADELTGKGFIC
-825 VYVGSTSGAGTV
+825 VGSTSGAGTI
-837 EVGTLSHSG
+837 EVGTLNHSG
-846 ILMLD
+846 LLMLD

-861 DGSWVVADRVGTDD
+861 DGSWVVTDRVGTDD

-916 MVYLAKPLDVNQH
+916 MVYLAKPLDANQH

-938 ALGGTVITENQG
+938 ALGGTVITENQR

-956 GKSLALLDVGA
+956 GKSLAMLDVGA
-967 AGGTPLVK
+967 AGGTPLVR

-990 NLTENSA
+990 NLTENSE
-997 GTTIFDVGKIVSS
+997 GIKIFDVGEIVSS
-1010 ETGAALTAEELSAA
+1010 ETGAELTAEQLSAA

-1031 LEFTPTFNGQGLSVT
+1031 LEFTPTVNGQGLSVT

-1069 YAAGANSTSSSDT
+1069 YAAGANSTNSSDT

-1096 GLTSVNDAVAT
+1096 GFASVNDAVAT

-1125 DATAFLTEAVE
+1125 DATEFLTEAVE
-1136 GQAVK
+1136 SQAERATR
-1141 SVNADGVNFWVD
+1141 ADGVNLWVD

-1178 LGADVS
+1178 FGADVS
-1184 PVENSHIGGA
+1184 PTANTRLGGA

-1234 ADAGFLRTKSKV
+1234 TDAGFLWTKSKV

-1278 SVNLMPHLGIRWTQV
+1278 SVNLVPHLGIRWTQV

-1314 PFGFGVAGSFGWQ
+1314 PVGFGVAGSFGWQ

-1348 VSRVRYATTGQEV
+1348 VSRVGYATTGQEV

-1376 LNAVNGSWTLGA
+1376 LNAVNGAWTLGA

-1396 HERWDNTLTLKAR
+1396 HERWDNTLTMKAR

>member
-1 MVSLSPVCSAVL
+1 
-13 VAVSGLSALPAAAAT
+13 
-28 VNSYGLT
+28 
-35 LDADQIVD
+35 
-43 RGGVLTGKDSHR
+43 
-55 DHRFVA
+55 
-61 GQATNWASVHV
+61 
-72 QGQGADP
+72 
-79 RRSASLVLKDVT
+79 
-91 WLSEINA
+91 
-98 ADAAEK
+98 
-104 SVRGT
+104 

-126 DLKLRSEV
+126 DLKLRSWVPSKAEI
-134 SSEAASVSSAVA
+134 VSSAVA
-146 VGVFRDNVPASAVGQ
+146 VGVFREDVPTSAIGK

-170 SSENFVARAIAKQDG
+170 SSRDFVARAIAKKEG

-194 NNSLVSLEGSETR
+194 NNSLVSLEGSNAR
-207 LYARSSVDRTD
+207 LYAESAVDRTD
-218 AKYTVAAARVENG
+218 ARVRYTVAAARVENG
-231 AMLAVSP
+231 ATLVVSP
-238 ATSLELRVE
+238 ATQFNLQVGIND
-247 KDNEAIYSDQHRS
+247 KATYNDQLRS
-260 YGLKVDAGYARIKSH
+260 YGLKVEAGYARIQSH
-275 QTNINVEALSNAA
+275 QTNIEVKALSNAA
-288 GINIFP
+288 GINIRP
-294 NLADEDIKGE
+294 NPADEDKGGG
-304 ANVPPSV
+304 ADVPPSV
-311 VLSGNRTNIWV
+311 VLAGNRTNIWV

-335 VPNGWKLPVNGEIE
+335 VPEGWKSPLKDVIKDE
-349 DSHHP
+349 SHP
-354 DWYSATESFWNLLAV
+354 EWRAASESFWNVLAV
-369 GNSLTI
+369 GNSLNI
-375 QVNAKRDAV
+375 QANAKRDAV
-384 GVYVKDGSVVVLG
+384 GVYVEDGSVAVLG

-406 GGNSAAAFGGGG
+406 GERSAAAFGGEG
-418 KIILAGTLNCSGV
+418 KIILAGNLNYTGP
-431 LQAEPASK
+431 LLARPASSEK
-439 NGERHG
+439 RG
-445 TTLEVSGGYM
+445 TTLEVAGGYM
-455 NINSQGEE
+455 RLNSQGQT
-463 SAGIPKLNLLRI
+463 SAGIPGLNRLSI
-475 NSGGRVDL
+475 FDGGRVDL
-483 QDLYLDHNSAPIRIS
+483 QDLYVDHNSGSVMIY

-510 RTNDNDTTGAA
+510 RTNDNDPTGAA
-521 SDQLVA
+521 PGHQVA
-527 SDFSIQ
+527 SDFSIR

-547 STITAGMVLRQGGMI
+547 AAITAGMVLRPGGMI
-562 RVFGYDKLAAETGTL
+562 RVFGYDQLAAETGPL
-577 TDERLKALRSKLLL
+577 TDERLNALRNKLIL
-591 GLDEQHDKSAGLID
+591 GLDSARGKSDGLID
-605 FGNAKLGV
+605 FGNAKLGF

-627 LEGYTDIQT
+627 LKSYIDVQT

-657 IVTADRVNG
+657 IVTADGVNG
-666 IEVAQGT
+666 IEVAKGT

-678 TVADS
+678 TAANA
-683 QLVTDADG
+683 QLVTNVNG
-691 NLADIHV
+691 KLADIHV

-707 QQTAGDVETYAETTP
+707 QQTVGDVEAYTETAP
-722 VGGSLGRLTLDAKG
+722 VGGSLGQLTVEAKG
-736 AVRIAGRNGDA
+736 AVRIAGRNGDV
-747 YNIAALKGNGGAL
+747 YNIAALRGTGGVL

-777 LNLSQNAR
+777 LNLSQNAH
-785 LDMTGKTLTLGNS
+785 LDISGKKLTLGTS
-798 AAGSDDDSDASVIMG
+798 ADGSDDDANESVIMG
-813 TVKADELTGNGV
+813 TVKADELTGKGFIC
-825 VYVGSTSGAGTV
+825 VGSTSGAGTI
-837 EVGTLSHSG
+837 EVGTLNHSG
-846 ILMLD
+846 LLMLD

-896 EAVAAAVASGR
+896 EAVAAAIASGR

-938 ALGGTVITENQG
+938 ALGGTVITENQR

-956 GKSLALLDVGA
+956 GKSLAMLDVGA
-967 AGGTPLVK
+967 VGGTPLVK

-997 GTTIFDVGKIVSS
+997 GTTIFDVGEIVSS

-1031 LEFTPTFNGQGLSVT
+1031 LEFTPTVNGQGLSVT

-1069 YAAGANSTSSSDT
+1069 YAAGANSTNSSDT

-1096 GLTSVNDAVAT
+1096 GLTSVNDAVAA

-1125 DATAFLTEAVE
+1125 DATALLTEAVE
-1136 GQAVK
+1136 SQAERATR
-1141 SVNADGVNFWVD
+1141 ADGVNLWVN

-1160 AKRLYGT
+1160 AKCLYGT

-1178 LGADVS
+1178 FGADVS
-1184 PVENSHIGGA
+1184 PAANTRLGGA

-1202 HAVNAPLRVKNSA
+1202 HAVDAPFRVKNNA
-1215 DFVGLAAYGSRTLG
+1215 DFVGLAAYGSRRLG

-1307 HLNVVTL
+1307 HLNAVTL
-1314 PFGFGVAGSFGWQ
+1314 PVGLGVAGSFGWQ

-1348 VSRVRYATTGQEV
+1348 VSRVRYATMSQEV

-1368 APVRLQAG
+1368 APVRIQAG
-1376 LNAVNGSWTLGA
+1376 LNAVNGTWTLGA
-1388 GWNMGIGS
+1388 GWNMGVGS

>member
-43 RGGVLTGKDSHR
+43 RGGVLTGQENNR

-126 DLKLRSEV
+126 DLKLRSAVPSEV
-134 SSEAASVSSAVA
+134 GAVSSAVA
-146 VGVFRDNVPASAVGQ
+146 VGVFRGNVPNSAFGK
-161 GCWEQGLTV
+161 GYWEQGLTV
-170 SSENFVARAIAKQDG
+170 SSRDFVARAIARKNG

-194 NNSLVSLEGSETR
+194 NNSLVSLEGANAR
-207 LYARSSVDRTD
+207 LYAESAVDRTD
-218 AKYTVAAARVENG
+218 ARYTVAAARVENG
-231 AMLAVSP
+231 ATLVVSP
-238 ATSLELRVE
+238 VTQFNLKVGINDKATY
-247 KDNEAIYSDQHRS
+247 NDQLRS
-260 YGLKVDAGYARIKSH
+260 YGLKVEAGYARIQSH
-275 QTNINVEALSNAA
+275 QTNIEVNALGNAA
-288 GINIFP
+288 GINIRP
-294 NLADEDIKGE
+294 NPADEDKG
-304 ANVPPSV
+304 AGADVPPSV
-311 VLSGNRTNIWV
+311 VLAGNRTNITV
-322 TSKNRDAYGIYSA
+322 DSKNRDAYGIYSGIPEGWS
-335 VPNGWKLPVNGEIE
+335 VPESGKIE
-349 DSHHP
+349 DTSHP
-354 DWYSATESFWNLLAV
+354 EWCSASESFWNLLAV
-369 GNSLTI
+369 GDSLTI
-375 QVNAKRDAV
+375 DAKAKRDAV
-384 GVYVKDGSVVVLG
+384 GVYVEDGSVVVLG
-397 SRNTTIRAN
+397 SRTTKVWVN
-406 GGNSAAAFGGGG
+406 GDRSAAAFGGDG
-418 KIILAGTLNCSGV
+418 KIILTGSLDYSGA

-439 NGERHG
+439 KNKEKFG

-455 NINSQGEE
+455 NINSQGEA
-463 SAGIPKLNLLRI
+463 SAGIPKLNMLSI
-475 NSGGRVDL
+475 NSGGRVNL

-510 RTNDNDTTGAA
+510 RTNDNDSTGAA
-521 SDQLVA
+521 PGHQVA
-527 SDFSIQ
+527 SDFSIR

-547 STITAGMVLRQGGMI
+547 AAITAGMVLRPGGMI
-562 RVFGYDKLAAETGTL
+562 RVFGYDQLTAETGPL
-577 TDERLKALRSKLLL
+577 TDERLNALRSKLIL
-591 GLDEQHDKSAGLID
+591 GLDTARGKSDGLID
-605 FGNAKLGV
+605 FGNARLGF

-627 LEGYTDIQT
+627 LKGYIDVQT

-657 IVTADRVNG
+657 IVTADGVNG
-666 IEVAQGT
+666 IEVARGT

-678 TVADS
+678 TVADA

-691 NLADIHV
+691 KLADIHV

-707 QQTAGDVETYAETTP
+707 QQTAGDVETYVETTP

-771 DVSLGS
+771 NVSLGS

-785 LDMTGKTLTLGNS
+785 LDMTGKTLALGNS

-825 VYVGSTSGAGTV
+825 IYVGSTSGAGTV

-861 DGSWVVADRVGTDD
+861 DGSWVVTDRVGTDD

-916 MVYLAKPLDVNQH
+916 MVYLAKPLDVGDH
-929 VFMVDGSAT
+929 IFMVDGSAT
-938 ALGGTVITENQG
+938 ALGGTVIPNES
-950 GQFRLN
+950 GQFRMN

-967 AGGTPLVK
+967 AAGTSLVT
-975 ATSMALSSDARIGLV
+975 ADSLALSSDARIGLM

-997 GTTIFDVGKIVSS
+997 GTTIFDVGEIVSS

-1031 LEFTPTFNGQGLSVT
+1031 LEFTPTFNGQSLSVT
-1046 ARRHSSAAS
+1046 ARRHSSSAS

-1061 VDRLMDAL
+1061 VDRLMDTL
-1069 YAAGANSTSSSDT
+1069 YAAGANSTTSSDT

-1096 GLTSVNDAVAT
+1096 GFASVSDAVAT

-1125 DATAFLTEAVE
+1125 DAAEFLTQTVE
-1136 GQAVK
+1136 SQTAK
-1141 SVNADGVNFWVD
+1141 SSNVDGVNLWVD

-1178 LGADVS
+1178 FGADVS
-1184 PVENSHIGGA
+1184 PATNTRLGGA

-1215 DFVGLAAYGSRTLG
+1215 DFVGLAAYGSRRLG
-1229 DVHLS
+1229 DVRLS

-1246 TNVQAYGMSFN
+1246 TNVQAYEMSFN

-1266 LGLRGEYVWRLG
+1266 LGLRGEYAWRLG
-1278 SVNLMPHLGIRWTQV
+1278 SVHLLPHLGIRWTQV
-1293 RMDGYKAGF
+1293 RMDSYKAGF
-1302 ETDED
+1302 ETTED
-1307 HLNVVTL
+1307 HLNAVTL
-1314 PFGFGVAGSFGWQ
+1314 PVGLGVAGSFGWQ

-1348 VSRVRYATTGQEV
+1348 VSRVRYATMSQEV

-1368 APVRLQAG
+1368 APVRIQAG
-1376 LNAVNGSWTLGA
+1376 LNAVNGAWTLGA
-1388 GWNMGIGS
+1388 GWNMGVGS
-1396 HERWDNTLTLKAR
+1396 HERWDNTLTLNAR

>member
-1 MVSLSPVCSAVL
+1 M
-13 VAVSGLSALPAAAAT
+13 
-28 VNSYGLT
+28 
-35 LDADQIVD
+35 I
-43 RGGVLTGKDSHR
+43 
-55 DHRFVA
+55 
-61 GQATNWASVHV
+61 
-72 QGQGADP
+72 
-79 RRSASLVLKDVT
+79 
-91 WLSEINA
+91 
-98 ADAAEK
+98 
-104 SVRGT
+104 
-109 MVSIG
+109 SIG

-126 DLKLRSEV
+126 DLKLRSWVPSKAEI
-134 SSEAASVSSAVA
+134 VSSAVA
-146 VGVFRDNVPASAVGQ
+146 VGVFREDVPTSAIGK

-170 SSENFVARAIAKQDG
+170 SSRDFVARAIAKKEG

-194 NNSLVSLEGSETR
+194 NNSLVSLEGSNAR
-207 LYARSSVDRTD
+207 LYAESAVDRTD
-218 AKYTVAAARVENG
+218 ARVRYTVAAARVENG
-231 AMLAVSP
+231 ATLVVSP
-238 ATSLELRVE
+238 ATQFNLQVGIND
-247 KDNEAIYSDQHRS
+247 KATYNDQLRS
-260 YGLKVDAGYARIKSH
+260 YGLKVEAGYARIQSH
-275 QTNINVEALSNAA
+275 QTNIEVKALSNAA
-288 GINIFP
+288 GINIRP
-294 NLADEDIKGE
+294 NPADEDKGGG
-304 ANVPPSV
+304 ADVPPSV
-311 VLSGNRTNIWV
+311 VLAGNRTNIWV

-335 VPNGWKLPVNGEIE
+335 VPEGWKSPLKDVIKDE
-349 DSHHP
+349 SHP
-354 DWYSATESFWNLLAV
+354 EWRAASESFWNVLAV
-369 GNSLTI
+369 GNSLNI
-375 QVNAKRDAV
+375 QANAKRDAV
-384 GVYVKDGSVVVLG
+384 GVYVEDGSVAVLG

-406 GGNSAAAFGGGG
+406 GERSAAAFGGEG
-418 KIILAGTLNCSGV
+418 KIILAGNLNYTGP
-431 LQAEPASK
+431 LLARPASSEK
-439 NGERHG
+439 RG
-445 TTLEVSGGYM
+445 TTLEVAGGYM
-455 NINSQGEE
+455 RLNSQGQT
-463 SAGIPKLNLLRI
+463 SAGIPGLNRLSI
-475 NSGGRVDL
+475 FDGGRVDL
-483 QDLYLDHNSAPIRIS
+483 QDLYVDHNSGSVMIY

-510 RTNDNDTTGAA
+510 RTNDNDPTGAA
-521 SDQLVA
+521 PGHQVA
-527 SDFSIQ
+527 SDFSIR

-547 STITAGMVLRQGGMI
+547 AAITAGMVLRPGGMI
-562 RVFGYDKLAAETGTL
+562 RVFGYDQLAAETGPL
-577 TDERLKALRSKLLL
+577 TDERLNALRNKLIL
-591 GLDEQHDKSAGLID
+591 GLDSARGKSDGLID
-605 FGNAKLGV
+605 FGNAKLGF

-627 LEGYTDIQT
+627 LKSYIDVQT

-657 IVTADRVNG
+657 IVTADGVNG
-666 IEVAQGT
+666 IEVAKGT

-678 TVADS
+678 TAANA
-683 QLVTDADG
+683 QLVTNVNG
-691 NLADIHV
+691 KLADIHV

-707 QQTAGDVETYAETTP
+707 QQTVGDVEAYTETAP
-722 VGGSLGRLTLDAKG
+722 VGGSLGQLTVEAKG
-736 AVRIAGRNGDA
+736 AVRIAGRNGDV
-747 YNIAALKGNGGAL
+747 YNIAALRGTGGVL

-777 LNLSQNAR
+777 LNLSQNAH
-785 LDMTGKTLTLGNS
+785 LDMSGKKLTLGTS
-798 AAGSDDDSDASVIMG
+798 ADGSDDDANESVIMG
-813 TVKADELTGNGV
+813 TVKADELTGKGFIC
-825 VYVGSTSGAGTV
+825 VGSTSGAGTI
-837 EVGTLSHSG
+837 EVGTLNHSG
-846 ILMLD
+846 LLMLD

-861 DGSWVVADRVGTDD
+861 DGSWVVTDRVGTDD

-916 MVYLAKPLDVNQH
+916 MVYLAKPLDANQH

-938 ALGGTVITENQG
+938 ALGGTVITENQR

-956 GKSLALLDVGA
+956 GKSLAMLDVGA

-990 NLTENSA
+990 NLTENSE
-997 GTTIFDVGKIVSS
+997 GIKIFDVGEIVSS
-1010 ETGAALTAEELSAA
+1010 ETGAELTAEQLSAA

-1031 LEFTPTFNGQGLSVT
+1031 LEFTPTVNGQGLSVT

-1069 YAAGANSTSSSDT
+1069 YAAGANSTNSSDT

-1096 GLTSVNDAVAT
+1096 GFASVNDAVAT

-1125 DATAFLTEAVE
+1125 DATEFLTEAVE
-1136 GQAVK
+1136 SQAERATR
-1141 SVNADGVNFWVD
+1141 ADGVNLWVD

-1178 LGADVS
+1178 FGADVS
-1184 PVENSHIGGA
+1184 PTANTRLGGA

-1234 ADAGFLRTKSKV
+1234 TDAGFLWTKSKV

-1278 SVNLMPHLGIRWTQV
+1278 SVNLVPHLGIRWTQV

-1314 PFGFGVAGSFGWQ
+1314 PVGFGVAGSFGWQ

-1348 VSRVRYATTGQEV
+1348 VSRVGYATTGQEV

-1376 LNAVNGSWTLGA
+1376 LNAVNGAWTLGA

-1396 HERWDNTLTLKAR
+1396 HERWDNTLTMKAR

>member
-1 MVSLSPVCSAVL
+1 M
-13 VAVSGLSALPAAAAT
+13 
-28 VNSYGLT
+28 
-35 LDADQIVD
+35 I
-43 RGGVLTGKDSHR
+43 
-55 DHRFVA
+55 
-61 GQATNWASVHV
+61 
-72 QGQGADP
+72 
-79 RRSASLVLKDVT
+79 
-91 WLSEINA
+91 
-98 ADAAEK
+98 
-104 SVRGT
+104 
-109 MVSIG
+109 SIG

-126 DLKLRSEV
+126 DLKLRSWVPSKAEI
-134 SSEAASVSSAVA
+134 VSSAVA
-146 VGVFRDNVPASAVGQ
+146 VGVFREDVPTSAIGK

-170 SSENFVARAIAKQDG
+170 SSRDFVARAIAKKEG

-194 NNSLVSLEGSETR
+194 NNSLVSLEGSNAR
-207 LYARSSVDRTD
+207 LYAESAVDRTD
-218 AKYTVAAARVENG
+218 ARVRYTVAAARVENG
-231 AMLAVSP
+231 ATLVVSP
-238 ATSLELRVE
+238 ATQFNLQVGIND
-247 KDNEAIYSDQHRS
+247 KATYNDQLRS
-260 YGLKVDAGYARIKSH
+260 YGLKVEAGYARIQSH
-275 QTNINVEALSNAA
+275 QTNIEVKALSNAA
-288 GINIFP
+288 GINIRP
-294 NLADEDIKGE
+294 NPADEDKGGG
-304 ANVPPSV
+304 ADVPPSV
-311 VLSGNRTNIWV
+311 VLAGNRTNIWV

-335 VPNGWKLPVNGEIE
+335 VPEGWKSPLKDVIKDE
-349 DSHHP
+349 SHP
-354 DWYSATESFWNLLAV
+354 EWRAASESFWNVLAV
-369 GNSLTI
+369 GNSLNI
-375 QVNAKRDAV
+375 QANAKRDAV
-384 GVYVKDGSVVVLG
+384 GVYVEDGSVAVLG

-406 GGNSAAAFGGGG
+406 GERSAAAFGGEG
-418 KIILAGTLNCSGV
+418 KIILAGNLNYTGP
-431 LQAEPASK
+431 LLARPASSEK
-439 NGERHG
+439 RG
-445 TTLEVSGGYM
+445 TTLEVAGGYM
-455 NINSQGEE
+455 RLNSQGQT
-463 SAGIPKLNLLRI
+463 SAGIPGLNRLSI
-475 NSGGRVDL
+475 FDGGRVDL
-483 QDLYLDHNSAPIRIS
+483 QDLYVDHNSGSVMIY

-510 RTNDNDTTGAA
+510 RTNDNDPTGAA
-521 SDQLVA
+521 PGHQVA
-527 SDFSIQ
+527 SDFSIR

-547 STITAGMVLRQGGMI
+547 AAITAGMVLRPGGMI
-562 RVFGYDKLAAETGTL
+562 RVFGYDQLAAETGPL
-577 TDERLKALRSKLLL
+577 TDERLNALRNKLIL
-591 GLDEQHDKSAGLID
+591 GLDSARGKSDGLID
-605 FGNAKLGV
+605 FGNAKLGF

-627 LEGYTDIQT
+627 LKSYIDVQT

-657 IVTADRVNG
+657 IVTADGVNG
-666 IEVAQGT
+666 IEVAKGT

-678 TVADS
+678 TAANA
-683 QLVTDADG
+683 QLVTNVNG
-691 NLADIHV
+691 KLADIHV

-707 QQTAGDVETYAETTP
+707 QQTVGDVEAYTETAP
-722 VGGSLGRLTLDAKG
+722 VGGSLGQLTVEAKG
-736 AVRIAGRNGDA
+736 AVRIAGRNGDV
-747 YNIAALKGNGGAL
+747 YNIAALRGTGGVS

-777 LNLSQNAR
+777 LNLSQNAH
-785 LDMTGKTLTLGNS
+785 LDMSGKKLTLGTS
-798 AAGSDDDSDASVIMG
+798 ADGSDDDANESVIMG
-813 TVKADELTGNGV
+813 TVKADELTGKGFIC
-825 VYVGSTSGAGTV
+825 VGSTSGAGTI
-837 EVGTLSHSG
+837 EVGTLNHSG
-846 ILMLD
+846 LLMLD

-861 DGSWVVADRVGTDD
+861 DGSWVVTDRVGTDD

-916 MVYLAKPLDVNQH
+916 MVYLAKPLDANQH

-938 ALGGTVITENQG
+938 ALGGTVITENQR

-956 GKSLALLDVGA
+956 GKSLAMLDVGA

-990 NLTENSA
+990 NLTENSE
-997 GTTIFDVGKIVSS
+997 GTTIFDVGEIVSS

-1031 LEFTPTFNGQGLSVT
+1031 LEFTPTFNGQSLSVT

-1069 YAAGANSTSSSDT
+1069 YAAGANSTNSSDT

-1125 DATAFLTEAVE
+1125 DATEFLTEAVE
-1136 GQAVK
+1136 SQAERATR
-1141 SVNADGVNFWVD
+1141 ADGVNLWVD

-1178 LGADVS
+1178 FGADVS
-1184 PVENSHIGGA
+1184 PTANTRLGGA

-1234 ADAGFLRTKSKV
+1234 TDAGFLWTKSKV

-1278 SVNLMPHLGIRWTQV
+1278 SVNLVPHLGIRWTQV

-1314 PFGFGVAGSFGWQ
+1314 PVGFGVAGSFGWQ

-1348 VSRVRYATTGQEV
+1348 VSRVGYATTGQEV

-1376 LNAVNGSWTLGA
+1376 LNAVNGAWTLGA

-1396 HERWDNTLTLKAR
+1396 HERWDNTLTMKAR

>member
-1 MVSLSPVCSAVL
+1 MVPLSPVCSAVL
-13 VAVSGLSALPAAAAT
+13 VAVSILSAVPTSAAAMNGRRL
-28 VNSYGLT
+28 V
-35 LDADQIVD
+35 LDADQIVE
-43 RGGVLTGKDSHR
+43 RGGVLTGQNNNR
-55 DHRFVA
+55 DHQFVA
-61 GQATNWASVHV
+61 GQAPHWASVHV
-72 QGQGADP
+72 QGADP
-79 RRSASLVLKDVT
+79 RRTASLVLKDVA
-91 WLSEINA
+91 WISGLMA
-98 ADAAEK
+98 ADTVGNSAQ
-104 SVRGT
+104 GT

-126 DLKLRSEV
+126 DLKLRSWV
-134 SSEAASVSSAVA
+134 PSKAGIVSSAVA
-146 VGVFRDNVPASAVGQ
+146 VGVFREDVPTSAFGK
-161 GCWEQGLTV
+161 GYWEQGLTV

-194 NNSLVSLEGSETR
+194 NNSLVSLEGSKAR
-207 LYARSSVDRTD
+207 LYARSSVDRTG

-288 GINIFP
+288 GINIRP
-294 NLADEDIKGE
+294 NPADEDKGGG
-304 ANVPPSV
+304 ADVPPSV
-311 VLSGNRTNIWV
+311 VLAGNRTNIWV
-322 TSKNRDAYGIYSA
+322 TSENRDAYGIYSA
-335 VPNGWKLPVNGEIE
+335 VPKGWESPLKDVIKDE
-349 DSHHP
+349 SHP
-354 DWYSATESFWNLLAV
+354 EWRAASESFWNVLAV
-369 GNSLTI
+369 GNSLNI
-375 QVNAKRDAV
+375 QANAKRDAV
-384 GVYVKDGSVVVLG
+384 GVYVEDGSVAVLG

-406 GGNSAAAFGGGG
+406 GERSAAAFGGEG
-418 KIILAGTLNCSGV
+418 KIILAGNLNYTGP
-431 LQAEPASK
+431 LLARPASSEK
-439 NGERHG
+439 RG
-445 TTLEVSGGYM
+445 TTLEVAGGYM
-455 NINSQGEE
+455 RLNSQGQT
-463 SAGIPKLNLLRI
+463 SAGIPGLNKLSI
-475 NSGGRVDL
+475 CDGGRVYL
-483 QDLYLDHNSAPIRIS
+483 QDLYVDHNSGSITIS

-510 RTNDNDTTGAA
+510 RTNDNDATGAA
-521 SDQLVA
+521 PGHQVA
-527 SDFSIQ
+527 SDFSIR

-547 STITAGMVLRQGGMI
+547 AAITAGMVLRPGGMI
-562 RVFGYDKLAAETGTL
+562 RVFGYDQLAAETGPL
-577 TDERLKALRSKLLL
+577 TDERLNALRSKLIL
-591 GLDEQHDKSAGLID
+591 GLDSARGKSDGLID
-605 FGNAKLGV
+605 FGNAKLGF

-627 LEGYTDIQT
+627 LKGYIDVQT

-657 IVTADRVNG
+657 IVTADGVNG

-683 QLVTDADG
+683 RLVTDADG

-707 QQTAGDVETYAETTP
+707 QQTEGDVETYAETTP
-722 VGGSLGRLTLDAKG
+722 VGGSLGRLTLEAKG

-747 YNIAALKGNGGAL
+747 YNIAALRGTGGAL

-861 DGSWVVADRVGTDD
+861 DCSWVVTDRVGTDD

-938 ALGGTVITENQG
+938 ALGGTVITENQR

-990 NLTENSA
+990 NLTENSE
-997 GTTIFDVGKIVSS
+997 GTTIFDVDEIVSS
-1010 ETGAALTAEELSAA
+1010 ETGAALTAEQLSAA

-1031 LEFTPTFNGQGLSVT
+1031 LEFTPTFNGQSLSVT

-1069 YAAGANSTSSSDT
+1069 YAAGANSTNSSDT

-1096 GLTSVNDAVAT
+1096 GFASVSDAVAT

-1125 DATAFLTEAVE
+1125 DVTAFLTEAVDSRAE
-1136 GQAVK
+1136 RTTR
-1141 SVNADGVNFWVD
+1141 ADGVNLWVD

-1178 LGADVS
+1178 FGADVS
-1184 PVENSHIGGA
+1184 PTANTRLGGA

-1215 DFVGLAAYGSRTLG
+1215 DFVGLAAYGSRRLG
-1229 DVHLS
+1229 DVRLS
-1234 ADAGFLRTKSKV
+1234 ADAGFLRIKSKV
-1246 TNVQAYGMSFN
+1246 TNVQAYEMSFN

-1266 LGLRGEYVWRLG
+1266 LGLRGEYAWRLG
-1278 SVNLMPHLGIRWTQV
+1278 SVHLLPHLGIRWTQV
-1293 RMDGYKAGF
+1293 RMDSYKAGF
-1302 ETDED
+1302 ETTED
-1307 HLNVVTL
+1307 HLNAVTL
-1314 PFGFGVAGSFGWQ
+1314 PVGLGVAGSFGWQ

-1348 VSRVRYATTGQEV
+1348 VSRVRYATMSQEV

-1368 APVRLQAG
+1368 APVRIQAG
-1376 LNAVNGSWTLGA
+1376 LNAVNGAWTLGA
-1388 GWNMGIGS
+1388 GWNMGVGS
-1396 HERWDNTLTLKAR
+1396 HERWDNTLTLNAR

>member
-126 DLKLRSEV
+126 DLKLRSAVPSEV
-134 SSEAASVSSAVA
+134 GAVSSAVA
-146 VGVFRDNVPASAVGQ
+146 VGVFRGNVPNSAFGK
-161 GCWEQGLTV
+161 GYWEQGVTV
-170 SSENFVARAIAKQDG
+170 SSRDFVARAIARKNG

-194 NNSLVSLEGSETR
+194 NNSLVSLEGSNAR
-207 LYARSSVDRTD
+207 LYAESAVDRTD
-218 AKYTVAAARVENG
+218 ARYTVAAARVENG
-231 AMLAVSP
+231 ATLVVSP
-238 ATSLELRVE
+238 ATQFNLKVGVND
-247 KDNEAIYSDQHRS
+247 KATYNDQLRS
-260 YGLKVDAGYARIKSH
+260 YGLKVEAGYARIQSH
-275 QTNINVEALSNAA
+275 QTNIEVNALGNAA
-288 GINIFP
+288 GINIRP
-294 NLADEDIKGE
+294 NPADEDKGGG
-304 ANVPPSV
+304 ADVPPSV
-311 VLSGNRTNIWV
+311 VLAGRRTNIWV

-335 VPNGWKLPVNGEIE
+335 VPKGWESPLKDVIKDE
-349 DSHHP
+349 SHP
-354 DWYSATESFWNLLAV
+354 EWRAASESFWNVLAV
-369 GNSLTI
+369 GNSLNI
-375 QVNAKRDAV
+375 QANAKRDAV
-384 GVYVKDGSVVVLG
+384 GVYVEDGSVAVLG

-406 GGNSAAAFGGGG
+406 GERSAAAFGGEG
-418 KIILAGTLNCSGV
+418 KIILAGNLNYTGP
-431 LQAEPASK
+431 LLARPASSEK
-439 NGERHG
+439 RG
-445 TTLEVSGGYM
+445 TTLEVAGGYM
-455 NINSQGEE
+455 RLNSQGQT
-463 SAGIPKLNLLRI
+463 SAGIPGLNKLSI
-475 NSGGRVDL
+475 CDGGRVDL
-483 QDLYLDHNSAPIRIS
+483 QDLYVDHNSGAITIS

-510 RTNDNDTTGAA
+510 RTNDNDATGAA
-521 SDQLVA
+521 PGHQVA
-527 SDFSIQ
+527 SDFSIR

-547 STITAGMVLRQGGMI
+547 AAITAGMVLRPGGMI
-562 RVFGYDKLAAETGTL
+562 RVFGYDQLAAETGPL
-577 TDERLKALRSKLLL
+577 TDERLSALRSKLIL
-591 GLDEQHDKSAGLID
+591 GLDSARGKSDGLID
-605 FGNAKLGV
+605 FGNAKLGF

-627 LEGYTDIQT
+627 LKGYIDVQT

-722 VGGSLGRLTLDAKG
+722 VGGSLGRLTLEAKG

-747 YNIAALKGNGGAL
+747 YNIAALKGNGGAF

-825 VYVGSTSGAGTV
+825 IYVGSTSGAGTV

-938 ALGGTVITENQG
+938 ALGGTVITENQR

-956 GKSLALLDVGA
+956 GKSLAMLDVGA
-967 AGGTPLVK
+967 AVGTPLVK
-975 ATSMALSSDARIGLV
+975 ATSMALSSDARIGLM

-997 GTTIFDVGKIVSS
+997 GTTIFDVGEIVSS

-1031 LEFTPTFNGQGLSVT
+1031 LEFTPTFNGQSLSVT

-1055 RFPGLK
+1055 RFLGLK

-1096 GLTSVNDAVAT
+1096 GFTSVSDAVSM

-1141 SVNADGVNFWVD
+1141 SVNADGVNLWVD

-1184 PVENSHIGGA
+1184 PVENTRIGGA

-1293 RMDGYKAGF
+1293 RMDDYKAGF
-1302 ETDED
+1302 KTDED

-1348 VSRVRYATTGQEV
+1348 VSRVQYATMSQEV

-1368 APVRLQAG
+1368 APVRIQAG

>member
-1 MVSLSPVCSAVL
+1 
-13 VAVSGLSALPAAAAT
+13 
-28 VNSYGLT
+28 
-35 LDADQIVD
+35 
-43 RGGVLTGKDSHR
+43 
-55 DHRFVA
+55 
-61 GQATNWASVHV
+61 
-72 QGQGADP
+72 
-79 RRSASLVLKDVT
+79 
-91 WLSEINA
+91 
-98 ADAAEK
+98 
-104 SVRGT
+104 

-126 DLKLRSEV
+126 DLKLRSWVPSKAEI
-134 SSEAASVSSAVA
+134 VSSAVA
-146 VGVFRDNVPASAVGQ
+146 VGVFREDVPTSAIGK

-170 SSENFVARAIAKQDG
+170 SSRDFVARAIAKKEG

-194 NNSLVSLEGSETR
+194 NNSLVSLEGSNAR
-207 LYARSSVDRTD
+207 LYAESAVDRTD
-218 AKYTVAAARVENG
+218 ARVRYTVAAARVENG
-231 AMLAVSP
+231 ATLVVSP
-238 ATSLELRVE
+238 ATQFNLQVGIND
-247 KDNEAIYSDQHRS
+247 KATYNDQLRS
-260 YGLKVDAGYARIKSH
+260 YGLKVEAGYARIQSH
-275 QTNINVEALSNAA
+275 QTNIEVKALSNAA
-288 GINIFP
+288 GINIRP
-294 NLADEDIKGE
+294 NPADEDKGGG
-304 ANVPPSV
+304 ADVPPSV
-311 VLSGNRTNIWV
+311 VLAGNRTNIWV

-335 VPNGWKLPVNGEIE
+335 VPEGWKSPLKDVIKDE
-349 DSHHP
+349 SHP
-354 DWYSATESFWNLLAV
+354 EWRAASESFWNVLAV
-369 GNSLTI
+369 GNSLNI
-375 QVNAKRDAV
+375 QANAKRDAV
-384 GVYVKDGSVVVLG
+384 GVYVEDGSVAVLG

-406 GGNSAAAFGGGG
+406 GERSAAAFGGEG
-418 KIILAGTLNCSGV
+418 KIILAGNLNYTGP
-431 LQAEPASK
+431 LLARPASSEK
-439 NGERHG
+439 RG
-445 TTLEVSGGYM
+445 TTLEVAGGYM
-455 NINSQGEE
+455 RLNSQGQT
-463 SAGIPKLNLLRI
+463 SAGIPGLNRLSI
-475 NSGGRVDL
+475 FDGGRVDL
-483 QDLYLDHNSAPIRIS
+483 QDLYVDHNSGSVMIY

-510 RTNDNDTTGAA
+510 RTNDNDPTGAA
-521 SDQLVA
+521 PGHQVA
-527 SDFSIQ
+527 SDFSIR

-547 STITAGMVLRQGGMI
+547 AAITAGMVLRPGGMI
-562 RVFGYDKLAAETGTL
+562 RVFGYDQLAAETGPL
-577 TDERLKALRSKLLL
+577 TDERLNALRNKLIL
-591 GLDEQHDKSAGLID
+591 GLDSARGKSDGLID
-605 FGNAKLGV
+605 FGNAKLGF

-627 LEGYTDIQT
+627 LKSYIDVQT

-647 QGNVNGSYKN
+647 QGTVNGSYKN
-657 IVTADRVNG
+657 IVTADGVNG
-666 IEVAQGT
+666 IEVAKGT

-678 TVADS
+678 TAANA
-683 QLVTDADG
+683 QLVTNVNG
-691 NLADIHV
+691 KLADIHV

-707 QQTAGDVETYAETTP
+707 QQTVGDVEAYTETAP
-722 VGGSLGRLTLDAKG
+722 VGGSLGQLTVEAKG
-736 AVRIAGRNGDA
+736 AVRIAGRNGDV
-747 YNIAALKGNGGAL
+747 YNIAALRGTGGVL

-777 LNLSQNAR
+777 LNLSQNAH
-785 LDMTGKTLTLGNS
+785 LDMSGKKLTLGTS
-798 AAGSDDDSDASVIMG
+798 ADGSDDDANESVIMG
-813 TVKADELTGNGV
+813 TVKADELTGKGFIC
-825 VYVGSTSGAGTV
+825 VGSTSGAGTI
-837 EVGTLSHSG
+837 EVGTLNHSG
-846 ILMLD
+846 LLMLD

-861 DGSWVVADRVGTDD
+861 DGSWVVTDRVGTDD

-896 EAVAAAVASGR
+896 EAVAAAVASGC

-916 MVYLAKPLDVNQH
+916 MVYLAKPLDANQH

-938 ALGGTVITENQG
+938 ALGGTVITENQR

-956 GKSLALLDVGA
+956 GKSLAMLDVGA

-990 NLTENSA
+990 NLTENSE
-997 GTTIFDVGKIVSS
+997 GIKIFDVGEIVSS
-1010 ETGAALTAEELSAA
+1010 ETGAELTAEQLSAA

-1031 LEFTPTFNGQGLSVT
+1031 LEFTPTVNGQGLSVT

-1069 YAAGANSTSSSDT
+1069 YAAGANSTNSSDT

-1096 GLTSVNDAVAT
+1096 GFASVNDAVAT

-1125 DATAFLTEAVE
+1125 DATEFLTEAVE
-1136 GQAVK
+1136 SQAERATR
-1141 SVNADGVNFWVD
+1141 ADGVNLWVD

-1178 LGADVS
+1178 FGADVS
-1184 PVENSHIGGA
+1184 PTANTRLGGA

-1234 ADAGFLRTKSKV
+1234 TDAGFLWTKSKV

-1278 SVNLMPHLGIRWTQV
+1278 SVNLVPHLGIRWTQV

-1314 PFGFGVAGSFGWQ
+1314 PVGFGVAGSFGWQ

-1348 VSRVRYATTGQEV
+1348 VSRVGYATTGQEV

-1376 LNAVNGSWTLGA
+1376 LNAVNGAWTLGA

-1396 HERWDNTLTLKAR
+1396 HERWDNTLTMKAR

>member
-1 MVSLSPVCSAVL
+1 
-13 VAVSGLSALPAAAAT
+13 
-28 VNSYGLT
+28 
-35 LDADQIVD
+35 
-43 RGGVLTGKDSHR
+43 
-55 DHRFVA
+55 
-61 GQATNWASVHV
+61 
-72 QGQGADP
+72 
-79 RRSASLVLKDVT
+79 
-91 WLSEINA
+91 
-98 ADAAEK
+98 
-104 SVRGT
+104 

-126 DLKLRSEV
+126 DLKLRSWVPSKAEI
-134 SSEAASVSSAVA
+134 VSSAVA
-146 VGVFRDNVPASAVGQ
+146 VGVFREDVPTSAIGK

-170 SSENFVARAIAKQDG
+170 SSRDFVARAIAKKEG

-194 NNSLVSLEGSETR
+194 NNSLVSLEGSNAR
-207 LYARSSVDRTD
+207 LYAESAVDRTD
-218 AKYTVAAARVENG
+218 ARVRYTVAAARVENG
-231 AMLAVSP
+231 ATLVVSP
-238 ATSLELRVE
+238 ATQFNLQVGIND
-247 KDNEAIYSDQHRS
+247 KATYNDQLRS
-260 YGLKVDAGYARIKSH
+260 YGLKVEAGYARIQSH
-275 QTNINVEALSNAA
+275 QTNIEVKALSNAA
-288 GINIFP
+288 GINIRP
-294 NLADEDIKGE
+294 NPADEDKGGG
-304 ANVPPSV
+304 ADVPPSV
-311 VLSGNRTNIWV
+311 VLAGNRTNIWV

-335 VPNGWKLPVNGEIE
+335 VPEGWKSPLKDVIKDE
-349 DSHHP
+349 SHP
-354 DWYSATESFWNLLAV
+354 EWRAASESFWNVLAV
-369 GNSLTI
+369 GNSLNI
-375 QVNAKRDAV
+375 QANAKRDAV
-384 GVYVKDGSVVVLG
+384 GVYVEDGSVAVLG

-406 GGNSAAAFGGGG
+406 GERSAAAFGGEG
-418 KIILAGTLNCSGV
+418 KIILAGNLNYTGP
-431 LQAEPASK
+431 LLARPASSEK
-439 NGERHG
+439 RG
-445 TTLEVSGGYM
+445 TTLEVAGGYM
-455 NINSQGEE
+455 RLNSQGQT
-463 SAGIPKLNLLRI
+463 SAGIPGLNRLSI
-475 NSGGRVDL
+475 FDGGRVDL
-483 QDLYLDHNSAPIRIS
+483 QDLYVDHNSGSVMIY

-510 RTNDNDTTGAA
+510 RTNDNDPTGAA
-521 SDQLVA
+521 PGHQVA
-527 SDFSIQ
+527 SDFSIR

-547 STITAGMVLRQGGMI
+547 AAITAGMVLRPGGMI
-562 RVFGYDKLAAETGTL
+562 RVFGYDQLAAETGPL
-577 TDERLKALRSKLLL
+577 TDERLNALRNKLIL
-591 GLDEQHDKSAGLID
+591 GLDSARGKSDGLID
-605 FGNAKLGV
+605 FGNAKLGF

-627 LEGYTDIQT
+627 LKSYIDVQT

-657 IVTADRVNG
+657 IVTADGVNG
-666 IEVAQGT
+666 IEVAKGT

-678 TVADS
+678 TAANA
-683 QLVTDADG
+683 QLVTNVNG
-691 NLADIHV
+691 KLADIHV

-707 QQTAGDVETYAETTP
+707 QQTVGDVEAYTETAP
-722 VGGSLGRLTLDAKG
+722 VGGSLGQLTVEAKG
-736 AVRIAGRNGDA
+736 AVRIAGRNGDV
-747 YNIAALKGNGGAL
+747 YNIAALRGTGGVL

-777 LNLSQNAR
+777 LNLSQNAH
-785 LDMTGKTLTLGNS
+785 LDMSGKKLTLGTS
-798 AAGSDDDSDASVIMG
+798 AEGSDDDANESVIMG
-813 TVKADELTGNGV
+813 TVKADELTGKGFIC
-825 VYVGSTSGAGTV
+825 VGSTSGAGTI
-837 EVGTLSHSG
+837 EVGTLNHSG
-846 ILMLD
+846 LLMLD

-861 DGSWVVADRVGTDD
+861 DGSWVVTDRVGTDD

-916 MVYLAKPLDVNQH
+916 MVYLAKPLDANQH

-938 ALGGTVITENQG
+938 ALGGTVITENQR

-956 GKSLALLDVGA
+956 GKSLAMLDVGA

-990 NLTENSA
+990 NLTENSE
-997 GTTIFDVGKIVSS
+997 GIKIFDVGEIVSS
-1010 ETGAALTAEELSAA
+1010 ETGAELTAEQLSAA

-1031 LEFTPTFNGQGLSVT
+1031 LEFTPTVNGQGLSVT

-1069 YAAGANSTSSSDT
+1069 YAAGANSTNSSDT

-1096 GLTSVNDAVAT
+1096 GFASVNDAVAT

-1125 DATAFLTEAVE
+1125 DATEFLTEAVE
-1136 GQAVK
+1136 SQAERATR
-1141 SVNADGVNFWVD
+1141 ADGVNLWVD

-1178 LGADVS
+1178 FGADVS
-1184 PVENSHIGGA
+1184 PTANTRLGGA

-1234 ADAGFLRTKSKV
+1234 TDAGFLWTQSKV

-1278 SVNLMPHLGIRWTQV
+1278 SVNLVPHLGIRWTQV

-1314 PFGFGVAGSFGWQ
+1314 PVGFGVAGSFGWQ

-1348 VSRVRYATTGQEV
+1348 VSRVGYATTGQEV

-1376 LNAVNGSWTLGA
+1376 LNAVNGAWTLGA

-1396 HERWDNTLTLKAR
+1396 HERWDNTLTMKAR

>member
-1 MVSLSPVCSAVL
+1 
-13 VAVSGLSALPAAAAT
+13 
-28 VNSYGLT
+28 
-35 LDADQIVD
+35 
-43 RGGVLTGKDSHR
+43 
-55 DHRFVA
+55 
-61 GQATNWASVHV
+61 
-72 QGQGADP
+72 
-79 RRSASLVLKDVT
+79 
-91 WLSEINA
+91 
-98 ADAAEK
+98 
-104 SVRGT
+104 

-126 DLKLRSEV
+126 DLKLRSWVPSKAEI
-134 SSEAASVSSAVA
+134 VSSAVA
-146 VGVFRDNVPASAVGQ
+146 VGVFREDVPTSAIGK

-170 SSENFVARAIAKQDG
+170 SSRDFVARAIAKKEG

-194 NNSLVSLEGSETR
+194 NNSLVSLEGSNAR
-207 LYARSSVDRTD
+207 LYAESAVDRTD
-218 AKYTVAAARVENG
+218 ARVRYTVAAARVENG
-231 AMLAVSP
+231 ATLVVSP
-238 ATSLELRVE
+238 ATQFNLQVGIND
-247 KDNEAIYSDQHRS
+247 KATYNDQLRS
-260 YGLKVDAGYARIKSH
+260 YGLKVEAGYARIQSH
-275 QTNINVEALSNAA
+275 QTNIEVKALSNAA
-288 GINIFP
+288 GINIRP
-294 NLADEDIKGE
+294 NPADEDKGGG
-304 ANVPPSV
+304 ADVPPSV
-311 VLSGNRTNIWV
+311 VLAGNRTNIWV

-335 VPNGWKLPVNGEIE
+335 VPEGWKSPLKDVIKDE
-349 DSHHP
+349 SHP
-354 DWYSATESFWNLLAV
+354 EWRAASESFWNVLAV
-369 GNSLTI
+369 GNSLNI
-375 QVNAKRDAV
+375 QANAKRDAV
-384 GVYVKDGSVVVLG
+384 GVYVEDGSVAVLG

-406 GGNSAAAFGGGG
+406 GERSAAAFGGEG
-418 KIILAGTLNCSGV
+418 KIILAGNLNYTGP
-431 LQAEPASK
+431 LLARPASSEK
-439 NGERHG
+439 RG
-445 TTLEVSGGYM
+445 TTLEVAGGYM
-455 NINSQGEE
+455 RLNSQGQT
-463 SAGIPKLNLLRI
+463 SAGIPGLNRLSI
-475 NSGGRVDL
+475 FDGGRVDL
-483 QDLYLDHNSAPIRIS
+483 QDLYVDHNSGSVMIY

-510 RTNDNDTTGAA
+510 RTNDNDPTGAA
-521 SDQLVA
+521 PGHQVA
-527 SDFSIQ
+527 SDFSIR

-547 STITAGMVLRQGGMI
+547 AAITAGMVLRPGGMI
-562 RVFGYDKLAAETGTL
+562 RVFGYDQLAAETGPL
-577 TDERLKALRSKLLL
+577 TDERLNALRNKLIL
-591 GLDEQHDKSAGLID
+591 GLDSARGKSDGLID
-605 FGNAKLGV
+605 FGNAKLGF

-627 LEGYTDIQT
+627 LKSYIDVQT

-657 IVTADRVNG
+657 IVTADGVNG
-666 IEVAQGT
+666 IEVAKGT

-678 TVADS
+678 TAANA
-683 QLVTDADG
+683 QLVTNVNG
-691 NLADIHV
+691 KLADIHV

-707 QQTAGDVETYAETTP
+707 QQTVGDVEAYTETAP
-722 VGGSLGRLTLDAKG
+722 VGGSLGQLTVEAKG
-736 AVRIAGRNGDA
+736 AVRIAGRNGDV
-747 YNIAALKGNGGAL
+747 YNIAALRGTGGVL

-777 LNLSQNAR
+777 LNLSQNAH
-785 LDMTGKTLTLGNS
+785 LDMSGKKLTLGTS
-798 AAGSDDDSDASVIMG
+798 ADGSDDDANESVIMG
-813 TVKADELTGNGV
+813 TVKADELTGKGFIC
-825 VYVGSTSGAGTV
+825 VGSTSGAGTI
-837 EVGTLSHSG
+837 EVGTLNHSG
-846 ILMLD
+846 LLMLD

-861 DGSWVVADRVGTDD
+861 DGSWVVTDRVGTDD

-916 MVYLAKPLDVNQH
+916 MVYLAKPLDANQH

-938 ALGGTVITENQG
+938 ALGGTVITENQR

-956 GKSLALLDVGA
+956 GKSLAMLDVGA

-990 NLTENSA
+990 NLTENSE
-997 GTTIFDVGKIVSS
+997 GIKIFDVGEIVSS
-1010 ETGAALTAEELSAA
+1010 ETGAELTAEQLSAA

-1031 LEFTPTFNGQGLSVT
+1031 LEFTPTVNGQGLSVT

-1069 YAAGANSTSSSDT
+1069 YAAGANSTNSSDT

-1096 GLTSVNDAVAT
+1096 GFASVNDAVAT

-1125 DATAFLTEAVE
+1125 DATEFLTEAVE
-1136 GQAVK
+1136 SQAERATR
-1141 SVNADGVNFWVD
+1141 ADGVNLWVD

-1178 LGADVS
+1178 FGADVS
-1184 PVENSHIGGA
+1184 PTANTRLGGA

-1234 ADAGFLRTKSKV
+1234 TDAGFLWTKSKV

-1278 SVNLMPHLGIRWTQV
+1278 SVNLVPHLGIRWTQV

-1314 PFGFGVAGSFGWQ
+1314 PVGFGVAGSFGWQ

-1348 VSRVRYATTGQEV
+1348 VSRVGYATTGQEV

-1376 LNAVNGSWTLGA
+1376 LNAVNGAWTLGA

-1396 HERWDNTLTLKAR
+1396 HERWDNTLTMKAR

>member
-1 MVSLSPVCSAVL
+1 
-13 VAVSGLSALPAAAAT
+13 
-28 VNSYGLT
+28 
-35 LDADQIVD
+35 
-43 RGGVLTGKDSHR
+43 
-55 DHRFVA
+55 
-61 GQATNWASVHV
+61 
-72 QGQGADP
+72 
-79 RRSASLVLKDVT
+79 
-91 WLSEINA
+91 
-98 ADAAEK
+98 
-104 SVRGT
+104 

-126 DLKLRSEV
+126 DLKLRSWVPSKAEI
-134 SSEAASVSSAVA
+134 VSSAVA
-146 VGVFRDNVPASAVGQ
+146 VGVFREDVPTSAIGK

-170 SSENFVARAIAKQDG
+170 SSRDFVARAIAKKEG

-194 NNSLVSLEGSETR
+194 NNSLVSLEGSNAR
-207 LYARSSVDRTD
+207 LYAESAVDRTD
-218 AKYTVAAARVENG
+218 ARVRYTVAAARVENG
-231 AMLAVSP
+231 ATLVVSP
-238 ATSLELRVE
+238 ATQFNLQVGIND
-247 KDNEAIYSDQHRS
+247 KATYNDQLRS
-260 YGLKVDAGYARIKSH
+260 YGLKVEAGYARIQSH
-275 QTNINVEALSNAA
+275 QTNIEVKALSNAA
-288 GINIFP
+288 GINIRP
-294 NLADEDIKGE
+294 NPADEDKGGG
-304 ANVPPSV
+304 ADVPPSV
-311 VLSGNRTNIWV
+311 VLAGNRTNIWV

-335 VPNGWKLPVNGEIE
+335 VPEGWKSPLKDVIKDE
-349 DSHHP
+349 SHP
-354 DWYSATESFWNLLAV
+354 EWRAASESFWNVLAV
-369 GNSLTI
+369 GNSLNI
-375 QVNAKRDAV
+375 QANAKRDAV
-384 GVYVKDGSVVVLG
+384 GVYVEDGSVAVLG

-406 GGNSAAAFGGGG
+406 GERSAAAFGGEG
-418 KIILAGTLNCSGV
+418 KIILAGNLNYTGP
-431 LQAEPASK
+431 LLARPASSEK
-439 NGERHG
+439 RG
-445 TTLEVSGGYM
+445 TTLEVAGGYM
-455 NINSQGEE
+455 RLNSQGQT
-463 SAGIPKLNLLRI
+463 SAGIPGLNRLSI
-475 NSGGRVDL
+475 FDGGRVDL
-483 QDLYLDHNSAPIRIS
+483 QDLYVDHNSGSVMIY

-510 RTNDNDTTGAA
+510 RTNDNDPTGAA
-521 SDQLVA
+521 PGHQVA
-527 SDFSIQ
+527 SDFSIR

-547 STITAGMVLRQGGMI
+547 AAITAGMVLRPGGMI
-562 RVFGYDKLAAETGTL
+562 RVFGYDQLAAETGPL
-577 TDERLKALRSKLLL
+577 TEERLNALRNKLIL
-591 GLDEQHDKSAGLID
+591 GLDSARGKSDGLID
-605 FGNAKLGV
+605 FGNAKLGF

-627 LEGYTDIQT
+627 LKSYIDVQT

-657 IVTADRVNG
+657 IVTADGVNG
-666 IEVAQGT
+666 IEVAKGT

-678 TVADS
+678 TAANA
-683 QLVTDADG
+683 QLVTNVNG
-691 NLADIHV
+691 KLADIHV

-707 QQTAGDVETYAETTP
+707 QQTVGDVEAYTETAP
-722 VGGSLGRLTLDAKG
+722 VGGSLGQLTVEAKG
-736 AVRIAGRNGDA
+736 AVRIAGRNGDV
-747 YNIAALKGNGGAL
+747 YNIAALRGTGGVL

-777 LNLSQNAR
+777 LNLSQNAH
-785 LDMTGKTLTLGNS
+785 LDMSGKKLTLGTS
-798 AAGSDDDSDASVIMG
+798 ADGSDDDANESVIMG
-813 TVKADELTGNGV
+813 TVKADELTGKGFIC
-825 VYVGSTSGAGTV
+825 VGSTSGAGTI
-837 EVGTLSHSG
+837 EVGTLNHSG
-846 ILMLD
+846 LLMLD

-861 DGSWVVADRVGTDD
+861 DGSWVVTDRVGTDD

-916 MVYLAKPLDVNQH
+916 MVYLAKPLDANQH

-938 ALGGTVITENQG
+938 ALGGTVITENQR

-956 GKSLALLDVGA
+956 GKSLAMLDVGA

-990 NLTENSA
+990 NLTENSE
-997 GTTIFDVGKIVSS
+997 GIKIFDVGEIVSS
-1010 ETGAALTAEELSAA
+1010 ETGAELTAEQLSAA

-1031 LEFTPTFNGQGLSVT
+1031 LEFTPTVNGQGLSVT

-1069 YAAGANSTSSSDT
+1069 YAAGANSTNSSDT

-1096 GLTSVNDAVAT
+1096 GFASVNDAVAT

-1125 DATAFLTEAVE
+1125 DATEFLTEAVE
-1136 GQAVK
+1136 SQAERATR
-1141 SVNADGVNFWVD
+1141 ADGVNLWVD

-1178 LGADVS
+1178 FGADVS
-1184 PVENSHIGGA
+1184 PTANTRLGGA

-1234 ADAGFLRTKSKV
+1234 TDAGFLWTKSKV

-1278 SVNLMPHLGIRWTQV
+1278 SVNLVPHLGIRWTQV

-1314 PFGFGVAGSFGWQ
+1314 PVGFGVAGSFGWQ

-1348 VSRVRYATTGQEV
+1348 VSRVGYATTGQEV

-1376 LNAVNGSWTLGA
+1376 LNAVNGAWTLGA

-1396 HERWDNTLTLKAR
+1396 HERWDNTLTMKAR